1 MSAGQQSLV
10 LGAIVLLSI
19 FILRV
24 YTTENSNTKN
34 TVTNS
39 AIIKA
44 TAIAQTL
51 LEQIQTEAFDQQ
63 TVSKS
68 VSTPDSL
75 TLPSALGRDGAN
87 EVVNNSLTYNDID
100 DYIGY
105 METDTVGSND
115 IFNVKVTNVSYCTS
129 LKDANPVSP
138 SSVRTFSKRV
148 DISVYNKYLNLID
161 TLKLSKIISYY

>member
-1 MSAGQQSLV
+1 MSAGQQLLV

-34 TVTNS
+34 TVTNA

-44 TAIAQTL
+44 TGVAQTL
-51 LEQIQTEAFDQQ
+51 LEQIQTEAFDSA

-68 VSTPDSL
+68 VST
-75 TLPSALGRDGAN
+75 TSALTPVSGLGPDPG
-87 EVVNNSLTYNDID
+87 ETSFTKFNDVD
-100 DYIGY
+100 DYNNYSEIDTIGS
-105 METDTVGSND
+105 TD
-115 IFNVKVTNVSYCTS
+115 IFNVKVRVSYAT
-129 LKDANPVSP
+129 KMNPDVP
-138 SSVRTFSKRV
+138 SSVPTFSKRV

-161 TLKLSKIISYY
+161 TLKLSKVISYY

>member
-1 MSAGQQSLV
+1 MSAGQQLLV

-24 YTTENSNTKN
+24 YTTENGTTKN
-34 TVTNS
+34 TITNA

-44 TAIAQTL
+44 TGVAQTL
-51 LEQIQTEAFDQQ
+51 LEQIQTEAFDSA

-68 VSTPDSL
+68 VSST
-75 TLPSALGRDGAN
+75 SALTPVGGLGPDLLLG
-87 EVVNNSLTYNDID
+87 ETSFTKFNDVD
-100 DYIGY
+100 DYNNYSEIDTIGS
-105 METDTVGSND
+105 TD
-115 IFNVKVTNVSYCTS
+115 IFNVKVRVSYAT
-129 LKDANPVSP
+129 KMNPDVS
-138 SSVRTFSKRV
+138 SSVPTFSKRV

>member
-1 MSAGQQSLV
+1 MSAGQQLLV

-34 TVTNS
+34 TVTNA

-44 TAIAQTL
+44 TGVAQTL
-51 LEQIQTEAFDQQ
+51 LEQIQTEAFDSA

-68 VSTPDSL
+68 VST
-75 TLPSALGRDGAN
+75 TSALTPVSGLGPDPG
-87 EVVNNSLTYNDID
+87 ETSFTKFNDVD
-100 DYIGY
+100 DYNNYSEIDTIGS
-105 METDTVGSND
+105 TD
-115 IFNVKVTNVSYCTS
+115 IFNVKVRVSYAT
-129 LKDANPVSP
+129 KMNPDVS
-138 SSVRTFSKRV
+138 SSVPTFSKRV

>member
-1 MSAGQQSLV
+1 MSAGQQLLV

-34 TVTNS
+34 TVTNA

-44 TAIAQTL
+44 TGVAQTL
-51 LEQIQTEAFDQQ
+51 LEQIQTLAFDSA

-68 VSTPDSL
+68 VSS
-75 TLPSALGRDGAN
+75 PSALTPVSGFG
-87 EVVNNSLTYNDID
+87 NSTTTKFNDID
-100 DYIGY
+100 DYNGHFEIDTIGN
-105 METDTVGSND
+105 TD
-115 IFNVKVTNVSYCTS
+115 IFNVTVKVSYAT
-129 LKDANPVSP
+129 KMNPDVP
-138 SSVRTFSKRV
+138 SSVPTFSKRV

>member
-1 MSAGQQSLV
+1 MSAGQQLLV

-24 YTTENSNTKN
+24 YTTENSNIKN

-44 TAIAQTL
+44 TGIAQTL
-51 LEQIQTEAFDQQ
+51 LEQIQTEAFDEK

-75 TLPSALGRDGAN
+75 TLPSLLKIDAGETAN
-87 EVVNNSLTYNDID
+87 KPTTFDDID
-100 DYIGY
+100 DYNGYTEIDTIGV
-105 METDTVGSND
+105 TD
-115 IFNVKVTNVSYCTS
+115 IFNVKVNVSYCTS
-129 LKDANPVSP
+129 IKDPNPGSP

-161 TLKLSKIISYY
+161 TLKLSKVFSYY